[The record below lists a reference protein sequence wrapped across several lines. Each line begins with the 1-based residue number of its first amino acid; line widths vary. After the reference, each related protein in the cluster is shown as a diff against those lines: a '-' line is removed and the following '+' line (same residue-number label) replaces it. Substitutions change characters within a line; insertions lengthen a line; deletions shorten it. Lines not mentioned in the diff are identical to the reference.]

1 MAAVD
6 PHGGELYYIDGV
18 TFQGVRD
25 QQTNTGSETNSFEG
39 KSTVDLFP
47 ANTGDTGKFFLEFE

>member
-6 PHGGELYYIDGV
+6 PQGGELYYIDGV

-25 QQTNTGSETNSFEG
+25 QQTNTGDETNYFEG
-39 KSTVDLFP
+39 KSDTELFP
-47 ANTGDTGKFFLEFE
+47 QNNGDTGAFFLEFE